1 MKKIKTSI
9 HAPAFELT
17 DTRGQIIRLADFHGR
32 QNIVLV
38 LTRGF
43 V

>member
-9 HAPAFELT
+9 LAPAFELT
-17 DTRGQIIRLADFHGR
+17 DTRGQIVRLSAFTGK

-43 V
+43 M